1 MRSIVQFN
9 PDAYAETP
17 SIWIVHRPDFEIR
30 VELPPSFPQ
39 IAPMLRVSPI
49 LNHPWVAPDS
59 GRVRGHMAIQNW
71 NPNIHLGSVLAEI
84 LAELGKAGK
93 TATGPK
99 DPSAPPQLPR
109 RLSFAAA
116 SDPTTL
122 ERKIREIPEIAE
134 KQATLESLIVGNKD
148 AAQEL
153 LALKTTAETDTA
165 LYNSLIGQVRPVVA
179 TVSAEEASRLLENLA
194 AEQDGIS
201 ASLMSSSSDILG
213 NKAAFLEARE
223 KHHRAVAL
231 KERVRFQ
238 QK

>member
-1 MRSIVQFN
+1 
-9 PDAYAETP
+9 
-17 SIWIVHRPDFEIR
+17 
-30 VELPPSFPQ
+30 
-39 IAPMLRVSPI
+39 
-49 LNHPWVAPDS
+49 
-59 GRVRGHMAIQNW
+59 MAIQNW

-93 TATGPK
+93 TATGASHAT
-99 DPSAPPQLPR
+99 SASPQLPR

-116 SDPTTL
+116 SDPATL

-134 KQATLESLIVGNKD
+134 KQATLDLLIVGNKD

-223 KHHRAVAL
+223 KHHRAIAL